1 MSLDLRNCD
10 CMEMLYTIPEK
21 SQHLIIVDPPYFE
34 VKGEFDFIWPTFEA
48 YLSDVRRWAT
58 GIKRVMADNGTLL
71 WWGHAKKIAYSQV
84 VLDEFFTLENSLV
97 WRKADAQSQKQEFA
111 TARCFAP
118 VTERLLM
125 YSQGDEPGEWSKT
138 GLQVIYSNPICFG
151 PIKAYMRSERDAL
164 MASRGMATIGA
175 FDRFVDELT
184 GTRSVV
190 SRHYFA
196 DSQYCFPTEQHYR
209 SLQTTGFWRREYEDL
224 RREYEDL
231 RREYEDLRR
240 PFSNQLKL
248 CDVLEFSQEAHLT
261 GRWDHPTQKPPT
273 LCRALIQTCSRR
285 GQNLLVPFAGS
296 FVEVVEGVNL
306 GLNVTASELD
316 PAYYA
321 RGLER
326 VEEQTAQLSLL

>member
-1 MSLDLRNCD
+1 VSLDLRNCD

-34 VKGEFDFIWPTFEA
+34 VKGKFDFVWPTFEA

-84 VLDEFFTLENSLV
+84 VLDEFFSLENSLV
-97 WRKADAQSQKQEFA
+97 WKKTDGQAQKQEFDA
-111 TARCFAP
+111 ARCFAP

-125 YSQGDEPGEWSKT
+125 YSQGNEPGERDKT
-138 GLQVIYSNPICFG
+138 GIQVIYSNPDCFSS
-151 PIKAYMRSERDAL
+151 IKSYMRSERDAL
-164 MASRGMATIGA
+164 MSRLGIKTITG
-175 FDRFVDELT
+175 FNDFIDELT
-184 GTRSVV
+184 GTKSVV
-190 SRHYFA
+190 SHHYFA
-196 DSQYCFPTEQHYR
+196 DSQYSFPTKQHYTKM
-209 SLQTTGFWRREYEDL
+209 QTTGFWRREYEDL

-231 RREYEDLRR
+231 RR
-240 PFSNQLKL
+240 PFNNAMKL
-248 CDVLEFSQEAHLT
+248 LDVLEFSQEAHLT

-273 LCRALIQTCSRR
+273 LCRALIQTCSKR

-296 FVEVVEGVNL
+296 FTEVVEGINL

-316 PAYYA
+316 PTYYA

-326 VEEQTAQLSLL
+326 VEQQTAQLSLL

>member
-1 MSLDLRNCD
+1 
-10 CMEMLYTIPEK
+10 MEMLYTIPEK

-34 VKGEFDFIWPTFEA
+34 VKGDFDFIWSTFEA

-84 VLDEFFTLENSLV
+84 VLDEFFSLENSLV
-97 WRKADAQSQKQEFA
+97 WQKTDGQAQKQEFEA
-111 TARCFAP
+111 ARCFAP

-125 YSQGDEPGEWSKT
+125 YSNDHEPTEWAMT
-138 GLQVIYSNPICFG
+138 GTERIIEEHIKPRHPFALYLREEFKRAGCSN
-151 PIKAYMRSERDAL
+151 RDVAAL
-164 MASRGMATIGA
+164 FPSRTGG
-175 FDRFVDELT
+175 LT
-184 GTRSVV
+184 GCV
-190 SRHYFA
+190 SNWLNGDNVPTPEQYEAIRRHLGATYL
-196 DSQYCFPTEQHYR
+196 R
-209 SLQTTGFWRREYEDL
+209 KEYEEL
-224 RREYEDL
+224 RKEYE
-231 RREYEDLRR
+231 ELRR
-240 PFSNQLKL
+240 PFNNSMKL
-248 CDVLEFSQEAHLT
+248 EDVLEFSQEAHLT

-273 LCRALIQTCSRR
+273 LCRALIQTCSKR

-316 PAYYA
+316 PSYYA

-326 VEEQTAQLSLL
+326 VEEQTAQGDMFGA